1 MTNRP
6 GGTAT
11 RPIRRR
17 PTSASNPCVPPLDPP
32 WWCGNQPLTTGA
44 DRGSRRRP
52 VPNQPPTSGSL
63 PDSVRSEL
71 RDLQTET
78 FEVED
83 IAELS
88 ADLMDICS
96 SSTSTSSCSSCSTS
110 SCCSCTSSS
119 CSSTS

>member
-1 MTNRP
+1 M
-6 GGTAT
+6 
-11 RPIRRR
+11 PI
-17 PTSASNPCVPPLDPP
+17 
-32 WWCGNQPLTTGA
+32 
-44 DRGSRRRP
+44 
-52 VPNQPPTSGSL
+52 QPPTSASL

-96 SSTSTSSCSSCSTS
+96 STS
-110 SCCSCTSSS
+110 
-119 CSSTS
+119 

>member
-1 MTNRP
+1 M
-6 GGTAT
+6 
-11 RPIRRR
+11 
-17 PTSASNPCVPPLDPP
+17 PT
-32 WWCGNQPLTTGA
+32 
-44 DRGSRRRP
+44 
-52 VPNQPPTSGSL
+52 QPPPSGSL